1 MNVVWVLFNIKHVN
15 YLKLGWYM
23 QTFKYFLFFCLL
35 LLPTSSSFSNEK
47 PQKLALVIGNNNYKE
62 VTPLKKAV
70 NDAKEIGKTL
80 ETLGFDVKILTDLDR
95 RSMNRQF
102 SLFTSKIKKND
113 EVVFFYA
120 GHGVEIRGRNFLL
133 PIDVPNASP
142 GEENFVIN
150 ESISEDSILTTLE
163 TLEARINIVILD
175 ACRNNPFKT
184 AGNKRSLGIKRGLNV
199 EMKAD
204 PGGGTF
210 VMYSAGRNEAALD
223 RLSDKDEHPNSV
235 FTRSLIPLMT
245 TKGLKITEVAKI
257 VRREVKELALKVSH
271 KQSPAYY
278 DEFLGDYYFMPPD
291 EKNKANAQE
300 INLALQK
307 QLQQI
312 EYNSKIKAGI
322 KLCQRAR
329 DITSFNESCK
339 TAIKQWEVYLTTYPE
354 GSCVDEARNNL
365 KTLRNQCQ
373 KKIQKQE
380 TESKSKDRQTC
391 TSLKKYTEEAKSCRT
406 YKLAR
411 VRWKSYRASNPKKG
425 LCINEVDTWLEY
437 LKELL
442 DDECSVKKEVEK
454 PIPVIS
460 QTPSETVIERQPE
473 VQRPHMSVHNG
484 YDIPQGDYATTRTKV
499 KVSHA
504 ACHNA
509 CLNSDRCKAYT
520 YNTRHQKCFL
530 KDSVSRLKAWSDAIS
545 GVKGG
550 VNTQAVSRSGICG
563 SSFSTFDNVDF
574 SGNDI
579 GGFRAG
585 FDKCR
590 SICRRN
596 SSCAGFTWVKKRISK
611 QCWIK
616 YILKNSSHNNG
627 VISCA
632 KN

>member
-1 MNVVWVLFNIKHVN
+1 MFCLI
-15 YLKLGWYM
+15 LKIFIFKSGWGM
-23 QTFKYFLFFCLL
+23 KIFKYFLFFCLL
-35 LLPTSSSFSNEK
+35 IVSSNHSYSNEK
-47 PQKLALVIGNNNYKE
+47 PQRLALVIGNNDYKE

-80 ETLGFDVKILTDLDR
+80 EKLGFDVKVLTNLDR

-102 SLFTSKIKKND
+102 SLFTSRIKKND

-133 PIDVPNASP
+133 PIDVPNASA
-142 GEENFVIN
+142 GEESFVIN
-150 ESISEDSILTTLE
+150 ESISEDSILTALE
-163 TLEARINIVILD
+163 TLEARVNIVILD
-175 ACRNNPFKT
+175 ACRNNPFKIT
-184 AGNKRSLGIKRGLNV
+184 GNKRSLGIKRGLNISTQAPA
-199 EMKAD
+199 E
-204 PGGGTF
+204 GTF
-210 VMYSAGRNEAALD
+210 IMYSAGRSEAALD
-223 RLSDKDEHPNSV
+223 RLNDEDDHPNSV
-235 FTRSLIPLMT
+235 FTRSLIPLIT
-245 TKGLKITEVAKI
+245 TKGLKLTEAAKL
-257 VRREVKELALKVSH
+257 VRRKVKKLALKVSH
-271 KQSPAYY
+271 HQNPAYY
-278 DEFLGDYYFMPPD
+278 DGILGDFYFKEPD
-291 EKNKANAQE
+291 KKSKSSAEE

-329 DITSFNESCK
+329 DITSFSESCK

-365 KTLRNQCQ
+365 KTLRNKCQ
-373 KKIQKQE
+373 KKVQNHA

-391 TSLKKYTEEAKSCRT
+391 IKLKKYTEDAKSCRT

-411 VRWKSYRASNPKKG
+411 VRWKSYRASNSDNG

-437 LKELL
+437 LKELIAE
-442 DDECSVKKEVEK
+442 ECSVKKELAK

-460 QTPSETVIERQPE
+460 QTPSEPIIQKQPKIQTPE
-473 VQRPHMSVHNG
+473 MSVHNG

-509 CLNSDRCKAYT
+509 CLNSNRCKAYT
-520 YNTRHQKCFL
+520 YNTRYQKCFL

-550 VNTQAVSRSGICG
+550 VNTQAVSSSGVCG
-563 SSFSTFDNVDF
+563 SSFSTFNNVDF
-574 SGNDI
+574 SGSDI

-585 FDKCR
+585 FDRCR
-590 SICRRN
+590 SICLNN
-596 SSCAGFTWVKKRISK
+596 SSCAGFTWIKKRISK

-616 YILKNSSHNNG
+616 YSLKNSSRNYG

-632 KN
+632 RN